1 MMPGSRVNARINSR
15 LNAMGAAALASVV
28 CAVLVVAA
36 GSLLRVVAGLLLAFV
51 LPGPGLLWSCFPRR
65 SIVAP
70 EEVVVAAGLSLGS
83 VAVVGVLLHT
93 SGVGLSPASWAW
105 SLALLTCVA
114 SGVASWRIAR
124 RVETDEGTASDERV
138 KSSAAASTTVDRR
151 RLAVPAMLIALAVV
165 LVGAS
170 ATLAVV
176 SDRNQPI
183 AGATELSA
191 IPHTAGSS
199 LTLSVQVTSHE
210 SASAQYQLVI
220 HGDKGL
226 ATRTTLRLEPGEAW
240 SRTFPIPSAQRVDV
254 DLYLDESVTVYRSVF
269 VSADAW

>member
-1 MMPGSRVNARINSR
+1 MMPGLRVNARINSR

-124 RVETDEGTASDERV
+124 VETDEGTASHERV
-138 KSSAAASTTVDRR
+138 KSSAAGSTTVDRR

-176 SDRNQPI
+176 SDRNQPV

-191 IPHTAGSS
+191 LPRTAGSS
-199 LTLSVQVTSHE
+199 LTLIVQVTSHE
-210 SASAQYQLVI
+210 SAAAQYQLVI

-226 ATRTTLRLEPGEAW
+226 ATRTTLRLEPGESW